1 MKHPR
6 EGRRWT
12 TRKNWAGSGW
22 NVILRQDGRENARM
36 SLEEWLRL
44 SEPPFMDGGADP
56 HRDAGDLPSLSAK

>member
-36 SLEEWLRL
+36 SLGLDRRTL
-44 SEPPFMDGGADP
+44 ATLAVLVRPDVGG
-56 HRDAGDLPSLSAK
+56 